1 MACWLL
7 DQGKPADLYFW
18 RDNSG
23 LEADLLFEKEGRL
36 QLAEIKSG
44 QTVTTDYIRA
54 AQKSTRFAKEEAL
67 KPWLIYG
74 GEDDYERNGVRVL
87 GWSAFSKKDLR

>member
-1 MACWLL
+1 MLL
-7 DQGKPADLYFW
+7 DFSRGAQGVSPVCV
-18 RDNSG
+18 G
-23 LEADLLFEKEGRL
+23 
-36 QLAEIKSG
+36 KSG
-44 QTVTTDYIRA
+44 QTVSTDHIRA
-54 AQKSTRFAKEEAL
+54 AQKSTRFAKELAL

>member
-1 MACWLL
+1 
-7 DQGKPADLYFW
+7 
-18 RDNSG
+18 

-67 KPWLIYG
+67 EPWLIYG

-87 GWSAFSKKDLR
+87 GWSAFFQKDLR

>member
-1 MACWLL
+1 M
-7 DQGKPADLYFW
+7 
-18 RDNSG
+18 
-23 LEADLLFEKEGRL
+23 EADLLFEKEGRL

-44 QTVTTDYIRA
+44 QTVTTDHIRA
-54 AQKSTRFAKEEAL
+54 AQKSTRFAKELAL

-74 GEDDYERNGVRVL
+74 GGEDDYERNGARVL